1 MEQKRVIGYIRV
13 STTLQDAERQRVQIE
28 RYCEENGYNLIGVL
42 KDEGISGAIKYRPS
56 YLKLLQLTKED
67 ADIVIVSE
75 LSRLS
80 RQEDIIAT
88 LSDVNSLLQR
98 ELDIIFIDNNSYYKG
113 GKPLEL
119 VDIMRIAI
127 AAEYA
132 KEERKKITQ
141 RMLSGL
147 DRAFM
152 QSDDIMLTGSA
163 VPYGYCAVPNPNFER
178 GRTPKTLLRQD
189 ETADVVRQMYQWCI
203 EGLTIKKIQQRL
215 IAKGIKTKKGED
227 FALATITYILHSPI
241 YKGEWTLTHNRKKTD
256 KEGNSIEQTITKN
269 GNAIVSEEIWDK
281 VQVALKKNA
290 IFEIRRISNFNPL
303 KGILK
308 CPCGKNLYITAHKGE
323 LRFYRCAV
331 KKNKYDQTICAN
343 GGVNVDLALR
353 IIWSVLKAIIAGK
366 EFEQVSNEK
375 VESINAEINDI
386 VSKIQFLNASIRQIK
401 ADQEILI
408 GNMGKLTNPTIL
420 LRLQTDYEEHSK
432 DITLKEKEIE
442 MLKAER
448 ENKELIKN
456 QLSSNIAF
464 DALDKL
470 SIEDKADL
478 FRKYLEK
485 VVYYSERLRRGFF
498 VITFK
503 NGIEIIVC
511 IHTNNKMPIAIEL
524 PSTFK
529 FDIENRKVLM
539 PIIPDNNNNI
549 FNVPTIKYKPLSA
562 KETEDLFGKNE
573 EYLITNVK
581 NYPFFE

>member
-1 MEQKRVIGYIRV
+1 M
-13 STTLQDAERQRVQIE
+13 
-28 RYCEENGYNLIGVL
+28 
-42 KDEGISGAIKYRPS
+42 
-56 YLKLLQLTKED
+56 
-67 ADIVIVSE
+67 
-75 LSRLS
+75 
-80 RQEDIIAT
+80 
-88 LSDVNSLLQR
+88 
-98 ELDIIFIDNNSYYKG
+98 
-113 GKPLEL
+113 
-119 VDIMRIAI
+119 
-127 AAEYA
+127 
-132 KEERKKITQ
+132 
-141 RMLSGL
+141 
-147 DRAFM
+147 
-152 QSDDIMLTGSA
+152 
-163 VPYGYCAVPNPNFER
+163 
-178 GRTPKTLLRQD
+178 
-189 ETADVVRQMYQWCI
+189 
-203 EGLTIKKIQQRL
+203 
-215 IAKGIKTKKGED
+215 
-227 FALATITYILHSPI
+227 
-241 YKGEWTLTHNRKKTD
+241 
-256 KEGNSIEQTITKN
+256 
-269 GNAIVSEEIWDK
+269 
-281 VQVALKKNA
+281 
-290 IFEIRRISNFNPL
+290 
-303 KGILK
+303 
-308 CPCGKNLYITAHKGE
+308 
-323 LRFYRCAV
+323 
-331 KKNKYDQTICAN
+331 
-343 GGVNVDLALR
+343 DLALR
-353 IIWSVLKAIIAGK
+353 IIWSVLKAVIAGK

-386 VSKIQFLNASIRQIK
+386 VSKIQSLNASIRQIK

-448 ENKELIKN
+448 ENKELVKN
-456 QLSSNIAF
+456 QLSSDIAF

-498 VITFK
+498 VISFK

-539 PIIPDNNNNI
+539 PIIPDNNKNI

-573 EYLITNVK
+573 EYLIANVK